1 MTNRSN
7 PKAKKK
13 AKKLY
18 SAAFKKVEENA
29 DKIAEFLYSSTQK
42 GGVMSA
48 KLLVDL
54 AEENVDIE
62 EALEVGPLRSLAL
75 RLAARPPWNGDNPAA
90 KPAPETDPEIDE
102 DDPADE

>member
-7 PKAKKK
+7 PKARKK

-18 SAAFKKVEENA
+18 SAAFNKVEQSA
-29 DKIAEFLYSSTQK
+29 DKIVEFLYNSTEK

-54 AEENVDIE
+54 AEENLDLD

-75 RLAARPPWNGDNPAA
+75 RLAARPQWNGDRQAA
-90 KPAPETDPEIDE
+90 KPALETDPGNDA
-102 DDPADE
+102 DDPAAE